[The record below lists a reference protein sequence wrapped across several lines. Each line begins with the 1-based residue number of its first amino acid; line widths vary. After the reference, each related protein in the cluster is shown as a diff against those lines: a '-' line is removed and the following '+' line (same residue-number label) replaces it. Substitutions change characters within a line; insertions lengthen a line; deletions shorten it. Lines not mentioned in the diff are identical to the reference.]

1 MSKEKDFK
9 SITVP
14 FKKSNEDVKEKIMNL
29 CDETGKSKIDLVCDA
44 IRQYNPNK
52 DNNNEFN
59 KIDREEI
66 EKMVKE
72 ILGGIL
78 LNNMSLNINPYSN
91 NIQQQITTKTTE
103 ELEKERLNKLNNK
116 TVDINLLEDD

>member
-29 CDETGKSKIDLVCDA
+29 CDKTGKSKIDLVCDA

-52 DNNNEFN
+52 DNNEFN

-66 EKMVKE
+66 EKIVKE
-72 ILGGIL
+72 ILGGML
-78 LNNMSLNINPYSN
+78 LNNMALNVTPYPN
-91 NIQQQITTKTTE
+91 NIQQQITTKTKE
-103 ELEKERLNKLNNK
+103 ELEKEKLKQLNDK
-116 TVDINLLEDD
+116 TVDLSLVDDD

>member
-14 FKKSNEDVKEKIMNL
+14 FKKSNEDVKEKIMDL

-52 DNNNEFN
+52 DNNEFN

-66 EKMVKE
+66 EKIVKE
-72 ILGGIL
+72 ILGGML
-78 LNNMSLNINPYSN
+78 LNNMALNVTPYPN
-91 NIQQQITTKTTE
+91 NIQQQITTKTKE
-103 ELEKERLNKLNNK
+103 ELEKEKLKQLNDK
-116 TVDINLLEDD
+116 TVDLSLVDDD

>member
-14 FKKSNEDVKEKIMNL
+14 FKKSNEDVKEKIMDL

-52 DNNNEFN
+52 HNNEFN

-66 EKMVKE
+66 EKIVKE
-72 ILGGIL
+72 ILGGML
-78 LNNMSLNINPYSN
+78 LNNMALNVTPYPN
-91 NIQQQITTKTTE
+91 NIQQQITTKTKE
-103 ELEKERLNKLNNK
+103 ELEKEKLKQLNDK
-116 TVDINLLEDD
+116 TVDLSLVDDD

>member
-52 DNNNEFN
+52 DNNEFN

-66 EKMVKE
+66 EKIVKE
-72 ILGGIL
+72 ILGGML
-78 LNNMSLNINPYSN
+78 LNNMALNVTPYSN
-91 NIQQQITTKTTE
+91 NIQQQITTKTKE
-103 ELEKERLNKLNNK
+103 ELEKEKLKQLNDK
-116 TVDINLLEDD
+116 TVDLSLVDDD

>member
-52 DNNNEFN
+52 DNNEFN

-66 EKMVKE
+66 EKIVKE
-72 ILGGIL
+72 ILGGML
-78 LNNMSLNINPYSN
+78 LNNMALNVTPYPN
-91 NIQQQITTKTTE
+91 NIQQQITTKTKE
-103 ELEKERLNKLNNK
+103 ELEKEKLKQLNDK
-116 TVDINLLEDD
+116 TVDLSLVDDD